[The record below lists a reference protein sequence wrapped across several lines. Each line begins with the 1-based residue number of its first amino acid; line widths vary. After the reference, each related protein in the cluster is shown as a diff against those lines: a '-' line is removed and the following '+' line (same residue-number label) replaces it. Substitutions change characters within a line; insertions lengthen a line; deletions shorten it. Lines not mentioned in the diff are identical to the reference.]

1 MLIQQ
6 VSNTSACPET
16 VANTSGN
23 PEIKNK
29 GSSSSCLVLH
39 ASLVLYLEY
48 KQYRTRIIA
57 FVSPFTISVDTQSR
71 DNKTRWEVL
80 AILEQDETAP
90 ASLPPCP
97 NYIVNLDSGIVTAG
111 KIGTT
116 EVETNNLLN

>member
-97 NYIVNLDSGIVTAG
+97 NYIVNLDSGIVTAS